1 MDNTKKGFSDKQLF
15 IPNEKSNLIK
25 QMLFESAISQSDL
38 AEYLN
43 CTVSSLR
50 NKFSRDSFSLY
61 DFIVICHVCGY
72 SFSICNGSI
81 DNDINDA
88 QESLNIVCSNLHD
101 IDEDDIDIDLIYE
114 AMDEAD
120 IAQESIDNYE
130 CTFDFSIENILT
142 EEECNRIKS
151 IETNKRNDKYNKII
165 NGLSKD
171 EQLTLFEML
180 KNTQEND

>member
-1 MDNTKKGFSDKQLF
+1 MDDTKKGFSDKQLF
-15 IPNEKSNLIK
+15 ITNKKSDLIK
-25 QMLFESAISQSDL
+25 QMISDSAISQSDL

-72 SFSICNGSI
+72 SFSICNGTLN
-81 DNDINDA
+81 NDMENAHDC
-88 QESLNIVCSNLHD
+88 LDIVCGNLHD

-120 IAQESIDNYE
+120 IAQENIDNYE

-142 EEECNRIKS
+142 EEECNRIKA

-165 NGLSKD
+165 NGLSKE

>member
-1 MDNTKKGFSDKQLF
+1 MGNTKKGLSDKQIF
-15 IPNEKSNLIK
+15 ISNKKSDLIK
-25 QMLFESAISQSDL
+25 HMLSDSAISQSDL
-38 AEYLN
+38 ADYLN
-43 CTVSSLR
+43 CTISALR

-72 SFSICNGSI
+72 SFSICNGTL
-81 DNDINDA
+81 DNDIETARDC
-88 QESLNIVCSNLHD
+88 LNTICDKLHD
-101 IDEDDIDIDLIYE
+101 IDEEDIDIDLIYD

-165 NGLSKD
+165 NGLSKE

>member
-1 MDNTKKGFSDKQLF
+1 MDNTKKGFSDKLLF
-15 IPNEKSNLIK
+15 IPNKKSDLIK
-25 QMLFESAISQSDL
+25 QMISDSALSQSDL

-72 SFSICNGSI
+72 SFSICNGSLDYDL
-81 DNDINDA
+81 DNAHD
-88 QESLNIVCSNLHD
+88 SLNIVCKNLHD
-101 IDEDDIDIDLIYE
+101 IDEDDIDIDLVYE
-114 AMDEAD
+114 ALDEAD
-120 IAQESIDNYE
+120 IAQESVDNYE
-130 CTFDFSIENILT
+130 CTFDFSIENILS
-142 EEECNRIKS
+142 EEECTRIKA

-165 NGLSKD
+165 NGLSKE

-180 KNTQEND
+180 KDNQQKN